1 MKITDLCHT
10 ILNFAVL
17 CSLLSDLCI
26 DLPIAT
32 TGRTGLCV
40 LQIGGGRGAYKKG
53 IDDHSAICNISYFG
67 HNLESSEPLYKLP
80 NCRKGVKAEFLKE
93 RPEGS
98 CWFDCSNFLVLLI
111 SKCSPPY
118 DGPISGRFIRFV
130 CGWMYIWRIN
140 H

>member
-53 IDDHSAICNISYFG
+53 IECVSRNKRAN
-67 HNLESSEPLYKLP
+67 
-80 NCRKGVKAEFLKE
+80 A
-93 RPEGS
+93 
-98 CWFDCSNFLVLLI
+98 FLVTNDVEI
-111 SKCSPPY
+111 KK
-118 DGPISGRFIRFV
+118 
-130 CGWMYIWRIN
+130 
-140 H
+140 